1 MDSFLV
7 TLPRAMQ
14 DVDLADTYAAYRE
27 KTKTWA
33 IARMVSSSISL
44 IASITL
50 VWIIFR
56 SHSGLSTPLNRLL
69 LGLCIADIVSSF
81 ASALST
87 LMVPRDVDYMIWN
100 AQGNIAT
107 CDAQGFLIG
116 AGAGAGVM
124 YNSSICLYALAIV
137 KYKKSDEYIRQKIEP
152 YIHGSAIV
160 FPVAGCIIVLAM
172 QIFNEADAHCWAYQY
187 NPPHCKGYEDGVVP
201 DGYEVPCGRGP
212 YGKLLLWL
220 GVMPLAFCAPLAMIV
235 SMTMT
240 YRTVLKMEKKMAKYG
255 VGGLRNN
262 LGNVRVQTGGN
273 NLSEESTSSKTRMS
287 NLSSKLKSSFGY
299 LRLSRSTQQ
308 PASRSNSTGSQ
319 SREVLYK
326 GFAYTFGYFAA
337 WSYNIIIIVLALFG
351 NEPPYTISLLNSIFG
366 PLQGLFNF
374 LIIIYPRVMS
384 AKRSKKDNLSWYQ
397 AFIKAL
403 LSRGGKKRAKPSL
416 SSDRKK
422 KIKKKKQAP
431 VAEEEKCEVQDGRQ
445 KTFTGL
451 SSSYNTASYV
461 SHTNYSSL
469 KDSVSSNTND
479 HHKSQ
484 STIMG
489 VEKLDERTCD
499 KLDEDKIV
507 EEYVGENLDDVNCE
521 MKAKLAKD
529 DIYENKK
536 ETGKEISTVAIDGSF
551 KERGQCI
558 EEGEE
563 DERVADEAEGVEL
576 GNSTEGHQ
584 DLESGLSET
593 ADGTT
598 VTDK

>member
-1 MDSFLV
+1 M

-14 DVDLADTYAAYRE
+14 DLDLADIYGAYRE

-56 SHSGLSTPLNRLL
+56 SHAGLSTPLNRLL

-100 AQGNIAT
+100 AQGNMAT

-124 YNSSICLYALAIV
+124 YNSSICLYILAIV
-137 KYKKSDEYIRQKIEP
+137 KYKKTDEYIRQKIEP

-187 NPPHCKGYEDGVVP
+187 NPPHCKGYEDGVIP
-201 DGYEVPCGRGP
+201 DGYKVPCGRGP
-212 YGKLLLWL
+212 YGKFLLWI
-220 GVMPLAFCAPLAMIV
+220 GVMPLAFCAPLAMII

-255 VGGLRNN
+255 VGGLRKN

-273 NLSEESTSSKTRMS
+273 DHSQESTSSKTRTS
-287 NLSSKLKSSFGY
+287 ISSKLKSSFGY
-299 LRLSRSTQQ
+299 LKLSRSTQQ
-308 PASRSNSTGSQ
+308 PASRSNTTGSQ

-326 GFAYTFGYFAA
+326 GCAYTFGYFAA
-337 WSYNIIIIVLALFG
+337 WSYNIIIIALALFG
-351 NEPPYTISLLNSIFG
+351 KEPPYTISLLNSIFG
-366 PLQGLFNF
+366 PLQGFFNF
-374 LIIIYPRVMS
+374 LIIIYPKVIS
-384 AKRSKKDNLSWYQ
+384 AKRSKKENLSWYQ
-397 AFIKAL
+397 AFLKAL
-403 LSRGGKKRAKPSL
+403 LSRGKRRAKPSL

-422 KIKKKKQAP
+422 KSKKKKHAP

-451 SSSYNTASYV
+451 SSSNNTASYV
-461 SHTNYSSL
+461 SNTKCSSL
-469 KDSVSSNTND
+469 KHSVRSNTND
-479 HHKSQ
+479 RHKSQ
-484 STIMG
+484 STMG
-489 VEKLDERTCD
+489 VEKLDKRTCD
-499 KLDEDKIV
+499 KLDEDKID
-507 EEYVGENLDDVNCE
+507 EEYVGENLDEVNCE
-521 MKAKLAKD
+521 MKAKLAED
-529 DIYENKK
+529 EFGENNK
-536 ETGKEISTVAIDGSF
+536 ETGKETSMVTVDGNVKARS
-551 KERGQCI
+551 QCI

-563 DERVADEAEGVEL
+563 DERVADEAKEVEL
-576 GNSTEGHQ
+576 KNSTECHQ

-598 VTDK
+598 VTEK